1 MPYGHDDSQFNEIL
15 LLLGVVIPAGDPVSF
30 KILRSQKIHPVNIRK
45 LIKKL

>member
-30 KILRSQKIHPVNIRK
+30 KILRSQKYILSIFEK